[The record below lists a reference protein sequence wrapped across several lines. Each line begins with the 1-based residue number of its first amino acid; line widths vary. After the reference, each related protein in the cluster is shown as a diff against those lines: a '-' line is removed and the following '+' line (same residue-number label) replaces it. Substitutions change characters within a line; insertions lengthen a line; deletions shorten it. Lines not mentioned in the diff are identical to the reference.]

1 MTYYSENREQVL
13 QYNINYYWNHIDE
26 KRIYN
31 KKYYESNK
39 ENIYIN
45 RKITQKRKK
54 IKQDK
59 LITVK
64 FN

>member
-1 MTYYSENREQVL
+1 MTYYSENREKVL

>member
-1 MTYYSENREQVL
+1 MTYYSENRQKVL

-45 RKITQKRKK
+45 RKIKIKQK

>member
-45 RKITQKRKK
+45 RKIKIKQK

>member
-1 MTYYSENREQVL
+1 MTYYSENREKVL

-26 KRIYN
+26 KRVYN
-31 KKYYESNK
+31 AKYYESNK

-45 RKITQKRKK
+45 RKIKIKQK

>member
-1 MTYYSENREQVL
+1 MTYYSENREHIL

-45 RKITQKRKK
+45 RKIKIKQK